1 MSSLLEQLI
10 DALRVLPGV
19 GQKSAQR
26 MAYHLLERQRDGGK
40 RLATALADAMEHVG
54 HCTRCRDFSETPLC
68 ATCAS
73 SARDA
78 HLLCVVETPADRL
91 AIEQATGYRG
101 LYFVLQGR
109 LSPLDGIGPRE
120 LGLETLAT
128 RLDEGEVSE
137 MIVATNPTVEGE
149 ATAHDLAQLAR
160 ARGVQ
165 PSRLAH
171 GVPLGGEL
179 EYVDRGTLSHA
190 FGSRSEI
197 PADPRGAD
205 HRS

>member
-1 MSSLLEQLI
+1 MTLSLLEQLI

-26 MAYHLLERQRDGGK
+26 MAYHLLERQRDGG
-40 RLATALADAMEHVG
+40 RRLADALAEAMERIG
-54 HCTRCRDFSETPLC
+54 HCKRCRDFSETELC
-68 ATCAS
+68 PTCAS

-78 HLLCVVETPADRL
+78 ELLCVVETPADRL
-91 AIEQATGYRG
+91 AIEQATGFRG

-109 LSPLDGIGPRE
+109 LSPLDGIGPQE
-120 LGLETLAT
+120 LGLDLLAQ
-128 RLDEGEVSE
+128 RLEEGEVRE
-137 MIVATNPTVEGE
+137 LIVATNPTVEGE
-149 ATAHDLAQLAR
+149 ATAHYLAQLAR

-197 PADPRGAD
+197 L
-205 HRS
+205 